1 MDATPFPLPL
11 RTVDAASSLRAT
23 RVLFATLGALLSP
36 LMFQWVGAEH
46 AAPLGWLPTLL
57 LGAICGAYVARA
69 AAQPDGSDAQAVVRT
84 LGRSLLLGALGGAVV
99 SLAVV
104 ASAGFALTRFLPV
117 ATAYGVAYGLLVG
130 GGFGVL
136 FSLWSLRVRA
146 AQREPSASRA
156 ERLSIEAATLIGACA
171 GLAGWRYRIDVL
183 HAASVG
189 LTVVASVLTLA
200 AMLRAVRLARFEQAV
215 SDGALAIVPREVEHV
230 STPLVWAPVLDHVL
244 VRPHSHPTMEPAPFR
259 AQSPSEVVA
268 VVPGD
273 LGLVRKG
280 LGYTVLMGIAGL
292 AIISAAQVAIVARVA
307 WCTSGSEPCA
317 SGSPCASGTPC
328 ASGSGSPCASG
339 SGSPCAGPA
348 PSSASPCGH

>member
-1 MDATPFPLPL
+1 MLASYMDATPFPLPL

-23 RVLFATLGALLSP
+23 RLLFATLGALLTP

-57 LGAICGAYVARA
+57 LGAMCGAHVAGVA
-69 AAQPDGSDAQAVVRT
+69 ARPDGSAAQAVLRT
-84 LGRSLLLGALGGAVV
+84 LGRSLLLGALGGSIVSVAVV
-99 SLAVV
+99 GT
-104 ASAGFALTRFLPV
+104 AGFALTRFLPV
-117 ATAYGVAYGLLVG
+117 AAAYGVAYGLMVG
-130 GGFGVL
+130 GGFGLL
-136 FSLWSLRVRA
+136 FSPWSLRVRA

-171 GLAGWRYRIDVL
+171 GFAGWRYRIDVL
-183 HAASVG
+183 HAAAVG

-215 SDGALAIVPREVEHV
+215 SEGSLAIVPREVEHV

-244 VRPHSHPTMEPAPFR
+244 VRPHAVATEPAPFR
-259 AQSPSEVVA
+259 GQSPSEVVA

-280 LGYTVLMGIAGL
+280 LGRTVLVGIAGL
-292 AIISAAQVAIVARVA
+292 AIISAAQVAIVARAA
-307 WCTSGSEPCA
+307 WCTAGSEPCA
-317 SGSPCASGTPC
+317 SGSPCP
-328 ASGSGSPCASG
+328 GSA
-339 SGSPCAGPA
+339 SPCAG
-348 PSSASPCGH
+348 SASPCSH